1 MYRQA
6 EFASPKNLEPHP
18 VAQAGAEMSAVASGS
33 YETDMRIL
41 RALQADGSKSV
52 TEIAEQ
58 VGISQSPCSRR
69 IIQLQDAGV
78 IRGKNIDLDRRKLGF
93 NALVVARVKL
103 NKHDRDALEAF
114 KQAIACHSGN
124 PIRSS
129 AAGRALVQDK
139 LVTLPGVQ
147 EMESSVILDVVKKTT
162 ALPI

>member
-1 MYRQA
+1 ML
-6 EFASPKNLEPHP
+6 NLD
-18 VAQAGAEMSAVASGS
+18 
-33 YETDMRIL
+33 ETDMRIL

-114 KQAIACHSGN
+114 KQAIAAIPEIQYAVLLLGGFDYHLHVMVRD
-124 PIRSS
+124 IDHYQ
-129 AAGRALVQDK
+129 ALVQDK
-139 LVTLPGVQ
+139 LVTLPGDQ